1 MKQLKKLDTI
11 NDKITNLAKQKKA
24 LEDEITQSVAKQV
37 AAILIKK
44 RATKINIAAFF
55 EKIEDIVDEMKNED

>member
-1 MKQLKKLDTI
+1 MKQSKKLDAI
-11 NDKITNLAKQKKA
+11 NDKITNLAKQKKD

-44 RATKINIAAFF
+44 RATKINIAAFLG
-55 EKIEDIVDEMKNED
+55 KIEDIVDEFLLQK